1 MFSIMVNNFFT
12 RSYTKNGQIGNII
25 MTGHRTG
32 TRTIFAPTGGF
43 RIPTITEIKR
53 KREGGFGSREITRKR
68 ER

>member
-1 MFSIMVNNFFT
+1 
-12 RSYTKNGQIGNII
+12 

-53 KREGGFGSREITRKR
+53 KREGGFGSREITRER
-68 ER
+68 ERERQNDIEFNEERGGKV